1 MAKDAV
7 ENDGPAY
14 GPELEGFP
22 YPWPVSYYEFTS
34 QGAPLRMAFMDV
46 KPAAPNGRTVIL
58 LHGKNYTAA
67 TWQTTIAVL
76 GEAGYRVIAP
86 DQIGFGKSTKPS
98 HYQYSIHQL
107 AGNTHALLASLGIGR
122 VTVVGHSTGGMLGV
136 RYALMYAETID
147 QLALVDPIGLED
159 WKAKGVPWQSIDA
172 MYQQELQTAA
182 DRIREYERT
191 TYYAGTWEPAYEE
204 WVQMLAGLYRGP
216 GRDIVAWNAALLS
229 DMIYTQ
235 PVPRNSEDQPRHC
248 NQVRSTRRNLP
259 RHATFGFST
268 ILA

>member
-34 QGAPLRMAFMDV
+34 QGAPLHMAYMDV
-46 KPAAPNGRTVIL
+46 KPATPNGRTVIL
-58 LHGKNYTAA
+58 LHGKNYVAA

-76 GEAGYRVIAP
+76 ERSGLSRHRARP
-86 DQIGFGKSTKPS
+86 DRLRQVDQTRSLPI
-98 HYQYSIHQL
+98 QYS
-107 AGNTHALLASLGIGR
+107 
-122 VTVVGHSTGGMLGV
+122 STGREHACAPRLTRHRPRHRGGAFD
-136 RYALMYAETID
+136 RRHARGALRAHVPRNVD

-172 MYQQELQTAA
+172 MYQQELQTTA

-191 TYYAGTWEPAYEE
+191 TYYAGTWSPPTKSGCRCLPDCIAVPA
-204 WVQMLAGLYRGP
+204 GTSSP
-216 GRDIVAWNAALLS
+216 G
-229 DMIYTQ
+229 T
-235 PVPRNSEDQPRHC
+235 RHC
-248 NQVRSTRRNLP
+248 SRT
-259 RHATFGFST
+259 
-268 ILA
+268 